1 MNIRF
6 KDTPLL
12 IALLSILAIGSSAQ
26 TIDVT
31 GVINGEVVRGKKAR
45 AVITLDIPSDLHVNS
60 NKPHSEFAIA
70 TSVKPTA
77 KGLKFG
83 AVGYPKGEDRKFA
96 FSESMLNVYVGTVT
110 IPFDITVPRTFRGK
124 EITVDV
130 AVRYQACNDEVCFPP
145 KTKTV
150 TLTAPVK

>member
-1 MNIRF
+1 MQLRA
-6 KDTPLL
+6 KT
-12 IALLSILAIGSSAQ
+12 LAILVLAIFAIGADGQ
-26 TIDVT
+26 TVTGLIEGDVT
-31 GVINGEVVRGKKAR
+31 RGKKAR
-45 AVITLDIPSDLHVNS
+45 AVITLEIPSDLHVNS

-77 KGLKFG
+77 KGVKFG
-83 AVGYPKGEDRKFA
+83 AVEYPKGEDKKFA
-96 FSESMLNVYVGTVT
+96 FSESLLNVYVGTVT
-110 IPFDITVPRTFRGK
+110 FPFDISVPRTFRGK
-124 EITVDV
+124 EIAVDV

>member
-1 MNIRF
+1 MSMRLRA
-6 KDTPLL
+6 TT
-12 IALLSILAIGSSAQ
+12 LSIISFAVFAVGANAQ
-26 TIDVT
+26 TVT
-31 GVINGEVVRGKKAR
+31 GVIEGDVTRGKKAR
-45 AVITLDIPSDLHVNS
+45 AVITLEIPADLHVNS

-77 KGLKFG
+77 KGVKFG
-83 AVGYPKGEDRKFA
+83 VVEYPKGEDRKFA

-110 IPFDITVPRTFRGK
+110 FPFDITVPRTFRGK
-124 EITVDV
+124 EISVNV

-150 TLTAPVK
+150 TIKAPVK

>member
-1 MNIRF
+1 MRLRA
-6 KDTPLL
+6 TT
-12 IALLSILAIGSSAQ
+12 LSILSFAIFVIGSNAQ
-26 TIDVT
+26 TVT
-31 GVINGEVVRGKKAR
+31 GVIEGDVTRGKKAR
-45 AVITLDIPSDLHVNS
+45 AIITLEIPSDLHVNS

-77 KGLKFG
+77 KGVKFG
-83 AVGYPKGEDRKFA
+83 VVEYPKGEDRKFA

-110 IPFDITVPRTFRGK
+110 FPFDITVPRTFRGK
-124 EITVDV
+124 EISVNV

-150 TLTAPVK
+150 TITAPVK